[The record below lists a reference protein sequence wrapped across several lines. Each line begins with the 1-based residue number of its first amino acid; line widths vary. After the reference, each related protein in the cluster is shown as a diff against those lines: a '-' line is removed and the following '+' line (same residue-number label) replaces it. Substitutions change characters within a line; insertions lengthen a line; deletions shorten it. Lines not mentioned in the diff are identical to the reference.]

1 MNNSSININNKE
13 VAFEKQGEQVFC
25 TSLDIA
31 RVFEKE
37 HKNVLRSI
45 ENTLKDLRKIGT
57 SFDQLNFEPSMRVT
71 KNGIFDKNTKF
82 YKLTKDGFAILAM
95 GFTGTKSLQWKI
107 QFINAFNQMQQL
119 IQREIKSPNEYLTDM
134 MKDIYPNLPKED
146 YRVDISI
153 KDSLNPQTAQ
163 EIYKLS
169 YLVDNRT
176 PKDPLKEQNS
186 KETKIKA
193 LKDEAKKISEKNI
206 QTKDRDIER

>member
-45 ENTLKDLRKIGT
+45 EHTLKDLRKIGT

-71 KNGIFDKNTKF
+71 KNGIFDKNTKL

-95 GFTGTKSLQWKI
+95 GFTGT
-107 QFINAFNQMQQL
+107 
-119 IQREIKSPNEYLTDM
+119 NE
-134 MKDIYPNLPKED
+134 
-146 YRVDISI
+146 
-153 KDSLNPQTAQ
+153 
-163 EIYKLS
+163 S
-169 YLVDNRT
+169 YDEGYIFDLYY
-176 PKDPLKEQNS
+176 EFGF
-186 KETKIKA
+186 KIK
-193 LKDEAKKISEKNI
+193 KDNNA
-206 QTKDRDIER
+206 

>member
-1 MNNSSININNKE
+1 MNSSSININNKE

-45 ENTLKDLRKIGT
+45 EHTLKDLRKIGT

-71 KNGIFDKNTKF
+71 KNGIFDKNTKL

-95 GFTGTKSLQWKI
+95 GFTGTKALQWKI

-169 YLVDNRT
+169 YLVDNRI

-186 KETKIKA
+186 KENRNKA
-193 LKDEAKKISEKNI
+193 LKDEVKKISEKNI
-206 QTKDRDIER
+206 QAKDKDIER

>member
-45 ENTLKDLRKIGT
+45 EHTLKDLRKIGT

-71 KNGIFDKNTKF
+71 KNGIFDKNTKL

-95 GFTGTKSLQWKI
+95 GFTGT
-107 QFINAFNQMQQL
+107 
-119 IQREIKSPNEYLTDM
+119 NE
-134 MKDIYPNLPKED
+134 
-146 YRVDISI
+146 
-153 KDSLNPQTAQ
+153 
-163 EIYKLS
+163 S
-169 YLVDNRT
+169 YDEGYIFDLYY
-176 PKDPLKEQNS
+176 S
-186 KETKIKA
+186 FSFKIK
-193 LKDEAKKISEKNI
+193 KEN
-206 QTKDRDIER
+206 